1 MIHVSLMLTNM
12 FLACSTENNLTSKVT
27 IPDVVGPGSVKGR
40 VCDPTGRT
48 WLADALAYVNVL
60 DDNGVI
66 YDTKKAFTDLDGY
79 FEIDDLPG
87 DRTYTIYVTWGPEIL
102 RQEEVYVGNG
112 ESVELEEPSCFD
124 PLSLDV
130 AVVTGDYDDFS
141 KVLTDMGF
149 VNFKEINGT
158 DQTELVDF
166 LSNADNLNKYDIIF
180 MDGGFVEQGVIYD
193 ADTANTTPATVMSNI
208 RAYVEAGG
216 AIYASDWAYDVVEVG
231 WPDRI
236 DFVGA
241 DEIPD
246 DAQKGDYELVK
257 KAAVSDAAL
266 AEYLG
271 EQYMEIEYD
280 LPVWPPMESVASTVS
295 VHVTGTIPYSDGLSD
310 YTLANVPLLAS
321 FNSGDGKVVFSTF
334 RVVRNGG
341 GDMLKSLQ
349 YMMYNL

>member
-1 MIHVSLMLTNM
+1 MIVASLMLTNLL
-12 FLACSTENNLTSKVT
+12 LACSTENNLTSKVT

-48 WLADALAYVNVL
+48 WLADALAYVNVV

-66 YDTKKAFTDLDGY
+66 YDTKKAFTDLDGF

-87 DRTYTIYVTWGPEIL
+87 DREYTIYITWGPEIL
-102 RQEEVYVGNG
+102 RQEDVFVGDG

-130 AVVTGDYDDFS
+130 AVVKGDYDDFS

-149 VNFKEINGT
+149 VNYKEIDGT
-158 DQTELVDF
+158 NETELVDF
-166 LSNADNLNKYDIIF
+166 LSDTSNLNKYDIIF
-180 MDGGFVEQGVIYD
+180 MDGGFVEDGVLYD
-193 ADTANTTPATVMSNI
+193 TDDANTTPATVMSNL
-208 RAYVEAGG
+208 RSYVDAGG
-216 AIYASDWAYDVVEVG
+216 ALYASDWAYDVVELG
-231 WPDRI
+231 WPEKI

-241 DEIPD
+241 DEIVD
-246 DAQKGDYELVK
+246 EAQKGDYELVD
-257 KAAVSDAAL
+257 AAVSDAAL

-271 EQYMEIEYD
+271 KQYIEIEYD
-280 LPVWPPMESVASTVS
+280 LPVWPPMESVADTVS
-295 VHVTGTIPYSDGLSD
+295 VHLTGTVPYSDGLSD
-310 YTLANVPLLAS
+310 YTLSAVPLLAS

-334 RVVRNGG
+334 RVVRNGN